1 MSRKW
6 KGKDNCISNTIESV
20 LNLDIEDYILSNTVK
35 ICLKGIFIIKKL
47 IKFSLLYPTFS
58 LDQDFPL
65 YSTTMELELSA
76 DFSNS
81 C

>member
-35 ICLKGIFIIKKL
+35 ICLKGIFIIKKN
-47 IKFSLLYPTFS
+47 Y
-58 LDQDFPL
+58 
-65 YSTTMELELSA
+65 
-76 DFSNS
+76 
-81 C
+81 